1 MRKPEATRSITKKT
15 ARDAGIFG
23 VQFGVGFGVG
33 FREFSLFSEEAYVL
47 PLNDARFYWWI
58 SILRDAGI

>member
-1 MRKPEATRSITKKT
+1 MRAF
-15 ARDAGIFG
+15 FG

-33 FREFSLFSEEAYVL
+33 FREFALFPEGAYVL

>member
-1 MRKPEATRSITKKT
+1 MRAF
-15 ARDAGIFG
+15 FG

-33 FREFSLFSEEAYVL
+33 FREFALFPEGACVL
-47 PLNDARFYWWI
+47 SLNDARFYWWI